1 MVRRLLKPAVA
12 AGSVG
17 VLLWLPFLEHNRL
30 LVESELALR
39 SFSDDLFVT
48 IAGMYLAFF
57 MAILMFRYI
66 ALIVCSYL
74 EYLRRP
80 GTAQD
85 EVDPA
90 MLPFISI
97 VVPAYNEGPVIAQAL
112 RSLLELDYPSY
123 EVLVVD
129 DGSTDDTYER
139 AMEVAHMSER
149 VEVKVITKRN
159 GGKADALNVGMAHA
173 RGDFIF
179 NMDGDTK
186 LSRNTLRACI
196 RHFDDP
202 RVGAVAGNVKVLNR
216 ENILTRLQALEYIE
230 GLAMVRKA
238 QSFFHT
244 VSIVPGPAGLFRKS
258 ALMQV
263 RGYDRDT
270 YAEDCDTTFKLLL
283 QGWQV
288 SYEPSAIAW
297 VETPSGMLDLIKQR
311 YRWSRGI
318 LQAIR
323 KYRGAL
329 LHPRESGVNC
339 FVLWHMVFESIVWP
353 VTTVLGSLFFI
364 HIALQY
370 GLAVYLLYWWLQ
382 LTLLDMVAATYC
394 VVLEDEDVSLL
405 AYAPLFR
412 IFYLLTL
419 DVAKVLATVE
429 ELQGSSM
436 TWGKLE
442 RQGKL

>member
-1 MVRRLLKPAVA
+1 MVKRLLKPAVA

-17 VLLWLPFLEHNRL
+17 LLIWLPFLEHGRL

-39 SFSDDLFVT
+39 SFGDDLFVT

-74 EYLRRP
+74 EYLRHP

-85 EVDPA
+85 AADPA
-90 MLPFISI
+90 TLPFISI
-97 VVPAYNEGPVIAQAL
+97 VVPAYNEGPVITQAL
-112 RSLLELDYPSY
+112 RSLLELDYPCY

-159 GGKADALNVGMAHA
+159 GGKADALNAGMAHA

-216 ENILTRLQALEYIE
+216 ENMLTRLQALEYIE

-244 VSIVPGPAGLFRKS
+244 VSIVPGPAGLFRKC

-270 YAEDCDTTFKLLL
+270 YAEDCDITLKLLM
-283 QGWQV
+283 QGWHV

-329 LHPRESGVNC
+329 LHPRKSGVNC
-339 FVLWHMVFESIVWP
+339 FVLWHMAFESIVWP

-382 LTLLDMVAATYC
+382 LTLLDIVAATYC